1 MREEFG
7 YPEQLLANARYLGQE
22 FGNVLGFTVCT
33 KIGWYAPN
41 SETLPFATAPKAV
54 QLSGSPAELA
64 GTLIKPIDQSRERG
78 RGAEGE
84 VFDNLRAGRGSERQS
99 GISPGLTLIQPW
111 LDSTKPPA

>member
-64 GTLIKPIDQSRERG
+64 GHIDQTDRSKPGARARG
-78 RGAEGE
+78 GG
-84 VFDNLRAGRGSERQS
+84 GSF
-99 GISPGLTLIQPW
+99 
-111 LDSTKPPA
+111 